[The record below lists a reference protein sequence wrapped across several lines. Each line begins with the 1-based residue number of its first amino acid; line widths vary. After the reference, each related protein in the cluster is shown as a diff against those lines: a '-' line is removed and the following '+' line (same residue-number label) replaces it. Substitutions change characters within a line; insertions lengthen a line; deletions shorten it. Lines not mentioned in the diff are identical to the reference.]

1 MDSSEYTRLD
11 YKTVNNF
18 FPKGQVSILA
28 ARPAMGKTMFAT
40 QIANQFCR
48 HGENTLYFCLEYDSR
63 VIINH
68 LDPVGNGNVRCCIND
83 IPRIS
88 LEDILLVIKKHYF
101 SVIII
106 DYVELMDSIKILDG
120 LNRADELRAIWMS
133 LDKLAKENDIRIIG
147 VSQLIRIRIDGSEKV
162 LPNKCMNYLDKEFKR
177 DRIRILHREEY
188 YSGCTDCDYLG
199 PVDIITYGND
209 YSMIYPIKFIK

>member
-1 MDSSEYTRLD
+1 MDYSDYTRLD
-11 YKTVNNF
+11 YKTINEL

-28 ARPAMGKTMFAT
+28 AGPGVGKTVFAI

-63 VIINH
+63 EIINR

-88 LEDILLVIKKHYF
+88 LEDILLVIKKRYF

-120 LNRADELRAIWMS
+120 LNRTDELRKIWMS

-188 YSGCTDCDYLG
+188 YSDCTDCDYLG

>member
-1 MDSSEYTRLD
+1 MESSDFTRLD
-11 YKTVNNF
+11 YKTINEF
-18 FPKGQVSILA
+18 FPKGQLSILA
-28 ARPAMGKTMFAT
+28 AGPGVGKTVFAT

-48 HGENTLYFCLEYDSR
+48 HGENT
-63 VIINH
+63 
-68 LDPVGNGNVRCCIND
+68 NGNVRCCITD

-88 LEDILLVIKKHYF
+88 LEDILLAIKKRYF
-101 SVIII
+101 NVIII
-106 DYVELMDSIKILDG
+106 DYVELMDSIKTFDG
-120 LNRADELRAIWMS
+120 INRAEELRAIWMS

-147 VSQLIRIRIDGSEKV
+147 VSQLIRIRIDGSEKA

-177 DRIRILHREEY
+177 ERIRILHREEY
-188 YSGCTDCDYLG
+188 YSDCTVCDNLK